1 MKERSPFNPNFGKV
15 PQLFLDRER
24 IISDY
29 VDELTN
35 AGTEIDTPYQTT
47 MICGVR
53 GSGKTSVLTGI
64 IDQIEQHDDWVVVDL
79 LNNQLIID
87 NLIENLQMQPELK
100 LKSFFSKV
108 DKIKTRHFDF
118 KLVAGNA
125 TQIGLLMEIFKHLKA
140 HHKKVLIAIDEVS
153 STPQI
158 RDLAMIYQQLI
169 RQRFGVALV
178 MTGLPEN
185 ISELQHNKVL
195 TFLLRSNQLELP
207 FLHGKSIEQ
216 AFRTNFAQGGR
227 RISDEIATRLTLMT
241 RGYAYAFQLLGYL
254 VWKSTAPG
262 DEISADVVNQ
272 VVNEYQDT
280 LARKAYALVYQQLTA
295 GDKEFLRAMAM
306 SESEDGQV
314 KMAAIARQTG
324 KPSNYWSTYR
334 KRLIKQQII
343 KDEAYAYV
351 AFKLPYFKDFV
362 LEEQRIEKYDF

>member
-24 IISDY
+24 IITDY

-35 AGTEIDTPYQTT
+35 AGAEIDTPYQTT

-64 IDQIEQHDDWVVVDL
+64 IGQIERHDDWVVVDL
-79 LNNQLIID
+79 LNNQLIVD

-100 LKSFFSKV
+100 LKSFFSKI
-108 DKIKTRHFDF
+108 DKVKTRHFNF
-118 KLVAGNA
+118 KLAAGNA
-125 TQIGLLMEIFKHLKA
+125 TQIGLLMEIFKQLKA

-169 RQRFGVALV
+169 RQRFRVALV

-207 FLHGKSIEQ
+207 FLHGKSIER
-216 AFRTNFAQGGR
+216 AFRTNFAQGGGKF
-227 RISDEIATRLTLMT
+227 LM
-241 RGYAYAFQLLGYL
+241 
-254 VWKSTAPG
+254 K
-262 DEISADVVNQ
+262 
-272 VVNEYQDT
+272 
-280 LARKAYALVYQQLTA
+280 
-295 GDKEFLRAMAM
+295 
-306 SESEDGQV
+306 
-314 KMAAIARQTG
+314 
-324 KPSNYWSTYR
+324 
-334 KRLIKQQII
+334 
-343 KDEAYAYV
+343 
-351 AFKLPYFKDFV
+351 
-362 LEEQRIEKYDF
+362 

>member
-1 MKERSPFNPNFGKV
+1 
-15 PQLFLDRER
+15 
-24 IISDY
+24 
-29 VDELTN
+29 
-35 AGTEIDTPYQTT
+35 

-125 TQIGLLMEIFKHLKA
+125 TQIGLLMEIFKQLKA

-178 MTGLPEN
+178 MT
-185 ISELQHNKVL
+185 V
-195 TFLLRSNQLELP
+195 
-207 FLHGKSIEQ
+207 
-216 AFRTNFAQGGR
+216 
-227 RISDEIATRLTLMT
+227 
-241 RGYAYAFQLLGYL
+241 
-254 VWKSTAPG
+254 
-262 DEISADVVNQ
+262 
-272 VVNEYQDT
+272 
-280 LARKAYALVYQQLTA
+280 
-295 GDKEFLRAMAM
+295 
-306 SESEDGQV
+306 
-314 KMAAIARQTG
+314 
-324 KPSNYWSTYR
+324 YR
-334 KRLIKQQII
+334 KIFLSCSITKC
-343 KDEAYAYV
+343 
-351 AFKLPYFKDFV
+351 
-362 LEEQRIEKYDF
+362 